1 MHRKLSSV
9 GLALALALAT
19 TLAAAAPGA
28 ASDERERKRVL
39 IKDDC
44 DPATFNAAGFGNIC
58 QGKGETTFSEFIAE
72 LQEDR
77 AVDDWTFDPDEL
89 SVVAGAKVTV
99 KNVGGETHTLTRV
112 AAFGPGVVPLLN
124 QLVFGREGPPQPEF
138 LPFDP
143 AHNANLNLVPSGGT
157 LALSTGLGQARNAV
171 IVTAAD
177 SVIAIGAGWGT
188 LSEIAL
194 ARRLDRP
201 VFALDTW
208 KVSGLE
214 TVDSPAEAVKR
225 ALEED

>member
-1 MHRKLSSV
+1 MPRRYVAVCGASEATPSQLEAAREV
-9 GLALALALAT
+9 GRLLARSGAVLINGGFGGVM
-19 TLAAAAPGA
+19 GA
-28 ASDERERKRVL
+28 ASEG
-39 IKDDC
+39 
-44 DPATFNAAGFGNIC
+44 AS
-58 QGKGETTFSEFIAE
+58 SEGGTVVGI
-72 LQEDR
+72 LPDTDR
-77 AVDDWTFDPDEL
+77 A
-89 SVVAGAKVTV
+89 GA
-99 KNVGGETHTLTRV
+99 NPHL
-112 AAFGPGVVPLLN
+112 
-124 QLVFGREGPPQPEF
+124 
-138 LPFDP
+138 
-143 AHNANLNLVPSGGT
+143 T

-208 KVSGLE
+208 KVRGLE